1 VVCSLSL
8 LYRTKTLARY
18 YTPTVRDKLDERAQ
32 HREKLEVR
40 AAAFPRKRMTNLIL
54 SFRPKQ
60 TRRSALSLK
69 RSRRNIMVYCAMR
82 STTSPRLIVCS
93 ASRRLRCK
101 KVMYD
106 LSLRI
111 MMMTMCWRLWMGG
124 IRWWK
129 RLVMSRM
136 FLIRSAWVGTNR
148 DARLSLDPIW
158 EGEFG
163 AVCFFFVFA
172 HDENFLL
179 GRVLAFE

>member
-1 VVCSLSL
+1 MVCSLSL

-18 YTPTVRDKLDERAQ
+18 YTPTVRNKLDERAQ
-32 HREKLEVR
+32 HREKLEVGLSSVQLHALR
-40 AAAFPRKRMTNLIL
+40 EKRNDKFYPF
-54 SFRPKQ
+54 SYRPKQ
-60 TRRSALSLK
+60 TRHSALSSK

-82 STTSPRLIVCS
+82 SITSPRLIVCS

-101 KVMYD
+101 KDMYG

-111 MMMTMCWRLWMGG
+111 MMMCWRLWMDG

-158 EGEFG
+158 EGELEPLCCIF
-163 AVCFFFVFA
+163 FA
-172 HDENFLL
+172 HDEVF
-179 GRVLAFE
+179 V